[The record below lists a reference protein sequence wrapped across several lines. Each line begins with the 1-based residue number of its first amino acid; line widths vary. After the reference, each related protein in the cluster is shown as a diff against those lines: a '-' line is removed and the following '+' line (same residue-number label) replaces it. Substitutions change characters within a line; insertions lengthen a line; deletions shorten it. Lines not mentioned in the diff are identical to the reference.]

1 MNTGLVRYSDSHCIL
16 ILVVIP
22 PSGEKRSK
30 ANAEKERRRLEGELK
45 IAQELVADMERNKRE
60 LEQTILRRDTEIQ
73 QMMTSLDDEQSGMNR
88 IQRTIKELQARVEE
102 LEEELEAE
110 RQGRTKAERFVLK
123 GIFINGVMQRER
135 FVFGRHK
142 YIKLRAWKHN

>member
-1 MNTGLVRYSDSHCIL
+1 MNTGLVWYSDSHCVL
-16 ILVVIP
+16 ILTVFP
-22 PSGEKRSK
+22 RSGEKRSK

-110 RQGRTKAERFVLK
+110 RQGRTKAERFVPK
-123 GIFINGVMQRER
+123 GIKKHSLMTSRKEGGLS
-135 FVFGRHK
+135 FGDTST
-142 YIKLRAWKHN
+142 